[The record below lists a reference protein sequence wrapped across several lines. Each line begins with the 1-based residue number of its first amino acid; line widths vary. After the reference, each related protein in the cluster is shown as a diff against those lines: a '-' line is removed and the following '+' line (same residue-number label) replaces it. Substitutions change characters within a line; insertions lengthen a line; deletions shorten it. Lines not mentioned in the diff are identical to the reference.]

1 MSNDVHL
8 NYFNLI
14 EVTNV
19 LDYYYEKFMLLNNY
33 ITILDAITVV
43 NTNKNQNNTVVLE
56 AKVIVYNNDVAKVIN
71 KIPNKN
77 NDFIALVIDF

>member
-1 MSNDVHL
+1 
-8 NYFNLI
+8 
-14 EVTNV
+14 
-19 LDYYYEKFMLLNNY
+19 MLLNNY